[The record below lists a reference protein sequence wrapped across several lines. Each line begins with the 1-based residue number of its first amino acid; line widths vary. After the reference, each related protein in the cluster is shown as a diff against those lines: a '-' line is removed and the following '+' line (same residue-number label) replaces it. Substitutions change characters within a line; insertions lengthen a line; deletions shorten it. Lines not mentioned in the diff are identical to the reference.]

1 MIRSYALVVF
11 DNQDSIIDR
20 FNLNLVTNPTENG
33 FKLTLSKVVTDIED
47 FITKV
52 VQQKITKKF
61 NVIQYGNPYQK
72 SLILTDWIQKYSKPS
87 YHMAL
92 EYDDTVQLRYCE
104 GKVTALSKTEKDE
117 YGVLT
122 QALEFTPTTPY
133 FIRRENVIT
142 ITVSKEGKKYPY
154 KYPYSYGSGIVKNNA
169 IENPYLTSIPLT
181 IIISGAISSPTVY
194 LTDEKNQAYSR
205 VRFSNF
211 ELLQNEKLIIN
222 SSQKKIYK
230 ETYSGGSVSSSVDFT
245 SEVDPQYD
253 TFLRAQSGKSIVQVN
268 TSDASTG
275 FSLIGHW
282 RQYVL

>member
-52 VQQKITKKF
+52 VQQKVTKKF
-61 NVIQYGNPYQK
+61 NVIQYGDPYQK

-117 YGVLT
+117 YGILT

-133 FIRRENVIT
+133 FIRRENAIT

-154 KYPYSYGSGIVKNNA
+154 KYSYSYGSGVVKNNL
-169 IENPYLTSIPLT
+169 IENPYLSTIPLT
-181 IIISGAISSPTVY
+181 VIISGTISTPTVA
-194 LTDEKNQAYSR
+194 LSDENNEIYSQ
-205 VRFSNF
+205 VKFSNF
-211 ELLQNEKLIIN
+211 ELNQGEKIIIN

-230 ETYSGGSVSSSVDFT
+230 EDKYGNSIDFT

-253 TFLRAQSGKSIVQVN
+253 TFLRAQSGKSLIQAN
-268 TSDASTG
+268 TNEASTG